1 MGRTTLDGVSAGS
14 LYLWG
19 RLAHPVY
26 KISRLAPSSTTTQQ
40 PCRNSTLWAQ

>member
-19 RLAHPVY
+19 QLAHPVY

-40 PCRNSTLWAQ
+40 PCRNATLWAQ